1 MNGKCDNRKTC
12 TARSSHDCAAFD
24 LAEMALVS
32 GSSDNV
38 EDSIDGILH
47 IVTDNGESAQKR
59 GRTFCSAAAG
69 MPVTLQ
75 VRQ

>member
-1 MNGKCDNRKTC
+1 
-12 TARSSHDCAAFD
+12 
-24 LAEMALVS
+24 MALVS